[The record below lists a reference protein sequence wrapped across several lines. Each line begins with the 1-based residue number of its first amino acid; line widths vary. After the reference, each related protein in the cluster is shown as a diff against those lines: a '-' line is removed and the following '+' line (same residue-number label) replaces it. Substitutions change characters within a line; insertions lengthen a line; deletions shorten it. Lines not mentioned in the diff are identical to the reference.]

1 MKEIS
6 YDLRIKLFVGEEK
19 CFGPGIASLLRGVQ
33 QHKSLSAA
41 GRELN
46 MSYSKA
52 WTIIKKCEKAMDTK
66 LLEMHTGGSKG
77 GGADLTPQAL
87 DLLSK
92 YDTFC
97 SKINSFADEVFEEC
111 FK

>member
-1 MKEIS
+1 MKEIR
-6 YDLRIKLFVGEEK
+6 YDLRIKFFVGEEK
-19 CFGPGIASLLRGVQ
+19 CFGPGIAALLKGVQ

-66 LLEMHTGGSKG
+66 LLEMHTGGSNG
-77 GGADLTPQAL
+77 GGADLTDDAL
-87 DLLSK
+87 YILEK
-92 YDTFC
+92 YDLFC
-97 SKINSFADEVFEEC
+97 ARLTSAADEIFQEC